1 MLELVVG
8 YPGGG
13 GGSKGER
20 ERRCPFH
27 RVRRLIGKQH
37 S

>member
-13 GGSKGER
+13 GSKGER
-20 ERRCPFH
+20 ERGD
-27 RVRRLIGKQH
+27 VLSTEYVG
-37 S
+37 

>member
-13 GGSKGER
+13 VARER
-20 ERRCPFH
+20 EREEMSL
-27 RVRRLIGKQH
+27 RRLIGKQH
-37 S
+37 TLLS